1 MKYLNDSNIKKMLD
15 MQDSMNKVVNLQ
27 WYEEHNPWYRAIWM
41 ECAELVDHIGWKW
54 WSKQEI
60 DINQSQMELID
71 IWHFGLSN
79 LLQRKVGVNEV
90 YNEIEEF
97 YSSEIDQKQNLDTKR
112 LLEVVENFVSI
123 TISTRNFN
131 IKEFLNLCTH
141 FNLSFDELMKLYI
154 GKNILNKFRQNNGYK
169 LGNYTK
175 IWNGKEDNYYLSAMI
190 EKFVDQD
197 LDSLDSYIYQEL
209 ENQYALVKK

>member
-1 MKYLNDSNIKKMLD
+1 M
-15 MQDSMNKVVNLQ
+15 
-27 WYEEHNPWYRAIWM
+27 
-41 ECAELVDHIGWKW
+41 
-54 WSKQEI
+54 
-60 DINQSQMELID
+60 
-71 IWHFGLSN
+71 
-79 LLQRKVGVNEV
+79 
-90 YNEIEEF
+90 
-97 YSSEIDQKQNLDTKR
+97 
-112 LLEVVENFVSI
+112 ENFVSI